1 MSNSHHHE
9 HGHSHDHGGYT
20 HMPASFG
27 AAFLIG
33 IALNL
38 GYVVGETIYGL
49 IGHSLALLADAGHN
63 LSDVLA
69 LGIAWGAAAVSREPS
84 TAILTDFAAPQF

>member
-1 MSNSHHHE
+1 MSTSHHHE
-9 HGHSHDHGGYT
+9 HGYEGGHSPNHGGHAHT
-20 HMPASFG
+20 PPSFG

-49 IGHSLALLADAGHN
+49 LGHSLAC
-63 LSDVLA
+63 S
-69 LGIAWGAAAVSREPS
+69 
-84 TAILTDFAAPQF
+84 LTRVTI